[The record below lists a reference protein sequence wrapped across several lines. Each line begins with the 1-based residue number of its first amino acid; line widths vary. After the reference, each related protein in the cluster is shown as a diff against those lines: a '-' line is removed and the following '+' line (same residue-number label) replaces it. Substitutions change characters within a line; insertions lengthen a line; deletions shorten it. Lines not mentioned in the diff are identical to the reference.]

1 MILTVLAVL
10 VVVLAPAGIIWLTK
24 KVKFLGLIG
33 AVAVCYVL
41 GLILAVSG
49 LGYDK
54 DVTYAITEYS
64 IPIAIPLILFS
75 FNLSS
80 AKKLAKKSLLSF
92 GLQCVAVMVVASAAF
107 FIANPHLEDAA
118 IFSGMTTGLYTGGTP
133 NLNAIGK
140 SFKLDA
146 NKLAMAN
153 TSDLI
158 VGGVYFLLLL
168 TVMKPIYS
176 FVLDRK
182 LKNKTAM
189 GVTEEN
195 DADRQYADEYTFKK
209 VDGWKGVGRLALI
222 ILLAVGCLG
231 ISAGITLL
239 ITGSLKAVGIIM
251 LGVTALGIAFSFWKP
266 VRETKGTFQAGHY
279 LILVFSLA
287 LSMSIDLSAIVD
299 ALLPIML
306 FMACVQTGCVIL
318 HMLLC
323 KLCKIDSHTAMI
335 TNVAGVYG
343 PAFIP
348 PIAQTLKDESVL
360 VPGLICGIIGYAV
373 GNFLGI
379 GLSSLLLLFV

>member
-1 MILTVLAVL
+1 MVLTVLAVL
-10 VVVLAPAGIIWLTK
+10 VIVFAPAAIIWLTK
-24 KVKFLGLIG
+24 KVKFLNVIG
-33 AVAVCYVL
+33 AVALCYVL

-49 LGYDK
+49 LQYDK
-54 DVTYAITEYS
+54 DITYNFSELS

-80 AKKLAKKSLLSF
+80 AKKLAKKSLISF
-92 GLQCVAVMVVASAAF
+92 ALVCVSVMAVATAAF
-107 FIANPHLEDAA
+107 FVADPYMQDAA

-133 NLNAIGK
+133 NLNAVGLAMGIDSGR
-140 SFKLDA
+140 
-146 NKLAMAN
+146 LAMAN

-176 FVLDRK
+176 FILDRK
-182 LKNKTAM
+182 NKKQSETA
-189 GVTEEN
+189 GEQSE
-195 DADRQYADEYTFKK
+195 DEALQYADEYTFKK
-209 VDGWKGVGRLALI
+209 VDGARGAGRLVLV

-231 ISAGITLL
+231 VTAGMAMLATGTLDV
-239 ITGSLKAVGIIM
+239 TIIM

-266 VRETKGTFQAGHY
+266 VRDTKGTFQSGHY
-279 LILVFSLA
+279 LILMFSVS
-287 LSMSIDLSAIVD
+287 LSMSIDLSVIVD

-306 FMACVQTGCVIL
+306 FMACVQTGSVIV

-323 KLCKIDSHTAMI
+323 KIFRIDSATAMI
-335 TNVAGVYG
+335 TSVAGVYG

-348 PIAQTLKDESVL
+348 PIAQVLKKENVL

-379 GLSSLLLLFV
+379 GLGNLLQILA

>member
-10 VVVLAPAGIIWLTK
+10 AVVLAPAGIIWLTK

-133 NLNAIGK
+133 NLNAIGMAMG
-140 SFKLDA
+140 LDQGR
-146 NKLAMAN
+146 LAMAN

-195 DADRQYADEYTFKK
+195 DADRQYADEY
-209 VDGWKGVGRLALI
+209 WI
-222 ILLAVGCLG
+222 
-231 ISAGITLL
+231 
-239 ITGSLKAVGIIM
+239 ITGAIANVTIIM

-306 FMACVQTGCVIL
+306 FMTCVQTGCVIL